1 MFKRINKQ
9 NGSGIDNQN
18 WHGKEHK
25 VLSWVNLE
33 QVTRWLDEL
42 YLKDPKEWLLVT
54 DMELFWYFSNWDECA
69 TWNCC
74 QPNLMRSYGA
84 VAIISASLF
93 LFIFY
98 IMFMMVGTT
107 YMQWLWRPED
117 WIRSLMLELQ
127 IVINYYVGAG
137 IIPGSSRRAAS
148 DLNYFAISPAV
159 PPCVRVIVTTCTMC
173 GTSICKCLQRRFT
186 SQTESL
192 INFITTFSLPKMV
205 LCSLLTCIIQ

>member
-9 NGSGIDNQN
+9 NGIGIDNQN

-33 QVTRWLDEL
+33 QVARWLDEP
-42 YLKDPKEWLLVT
+42 YLKDPKERLLVT

-74 QPNLMRSYGA
+74 QQNLMRSYGA
-84 VAIISASLF
+84 VAIISACRF

-107 YMQWLWRPED
+107 YMQWFWRPED
-117 WIRSLMLELQ
+117 WIRSPMLELQ
-127 IVINYYVGAG
+127 IVINYYVGAR
-137 IIPGSSRRAAS
+137 IKPGSSRRAAS
-148 DLNYFAISPAV
+148 ARNHFAISPAV
-159 PPCVRVIVTTCTMC
+159 PPLCQSHCYYLYHVWN
-173 GTSICKCLQRRFT
+173 SYLQTPSETLYKPGRK
-186 SQTESL
+186 SH
-192 INFITTFSLPKMV
+192 
-205 LCSLLTCIIQ
+205 